1 MNQVNQIRVALY
13 ARVSTTNHG
22 QDVGMQLGEL
32 REYAKHRGFQVVE
45 EYTDIGV
52 SGGKD
57 SRPALNQMLAD
68 ARMRKFDAIVIW
80 RLDRL
85 GRSLRHLVNLL
96 ADLES
101 LGIALISLKDSLDFS
116 TPSGRLMFQL
126 VSAFSEFER
135 NVIRERVQ
143 AGLKHAQAKGKKL
156 GRPKVAV
163 DTSKVMQ
170 LRAEGQSIARIAKQL
185 GVSTGTIH
193 SSMKNFLRAQDKI
206 ATNVIY

>member
-1 MNQVNQIRVALY
+1 
-13 ARVSTTNHG
+13 
-22 QDVGMQLGEL
+22 
-32 REYAKHRGFQVVE
+32 
-45 EYTDIGV
+45 
-52 SGGKD
+52 
-57 SRPALNQMLAD
+57 
-68 ARMRKFDAIVIW
+68 
-80 RLDRL
+80 
-85 GRSLRHLVNLL
+85 
-96 ADLES
+96 
-101 LGIALISLKDSLDFS
+101 
-116 TPSGRLMFQL
+116 MFQL

-206 ATNVIY
+206 RTKM